1 MLGSDLRGIMA
12 EEEEILRR
20 EQALKSLISLRSR
33 QLRESLQERMRRAR
47 SSGDWVNLSKSECA
61 SLHKQEKAYVRAQIA
76 QLDLQRQRT
85 REKLGEL
92 RRAKA
97 RAQRIR
103 AAEAAANKK
112 RR

>member
-61 SLHKQEKAYVRAQIA
+61 S
-76 QLDLQRQRT
+76 
-85 REKLGEL
+85 
-92 RRAKA
+92 
-97 RAQRIR
+97 
-103 AAEAAANKK
+103 
-112 RR
+112 